1 MSVSSVNSSTSS
13 QSTDQT
19 AQTQLTADINAFLK
33 LMVAQVQNQ
42 DPMEPVDSTQWVAQ
56 LAQFS
61 SVEQQVQ
68 SNSKLAEVL
77 TELKSTSERMDLSYI
92 GRTVE
97 VEGSEV
103 ALTDGKLVARYT
115 VPDGVA
121 SASVYV
127 LDSSGT
133 VVRSFSSDSTA
144 GTYDLSWDGT
154 TSDGVQLE
162 DGTYTLYVDAK
173 DDAGKS
179 VAGSTIT
186 YDATVTRVR
195 RVDGETLFDL
205 STGTSVDRDAILSAA

>member
-1 MSVSSVNSSTSS
+1 MSVSSVSSSTSS

-19 AQTQLTADINAFLK
+19 AQTQLTADINTFLQ

-42 DPMEPVDSTQWVAQ
+42 DPMEPVDSTEWVAQ

-103 ALTDGKLVARYT
+103 ALADGKLVARYT

-133 VVRSFSSDSTA
+133 VVRSFDSSSTV
-144 GTYDLSWDGT
+144 GTYDLSWDGK

-173 DDAGKS
+173 DDAGKTVS
-179 VAGSTIT
+179 GSTIT

>member
-1 MSVSSVNSSTSS
+1 
-13 QSTDQT
+13 
-19 AQTQLTADINAFLK
+19 
-33 LMVAQVQNQ
+33 
-42 DPMEPVDSTQWVAQ
+42 
-56 LAQFS
+56 
-61 SVEQQVQ
+61 
-68 SNSKLAEVL
+68 
-77 TELKSTSERMDLSYI
+77 MDLSYI

-97 VEGSEV
+97 VEGTEV
-103 ALTDGKLVARYT
+103 GLTGGKLAAHYT

-121 SASVYV
+121 SATVYV

-133 VVRSFSSDSTA
+133 VVRSFDSSSSA

-162 DGTYTLYVDAK
+162 DGTYTIYVDSK

-179 VAGSTIT
+179 VTGSTVT

-205 STGTSVDRDAILSAA
+205 STGTSVERDAILSAA

>member
-1 MSVSSVNSSTSS
+1 MSVSGVASTSGETTN
-13 QSTDQT
+13 STT
-19 AQTQLTADINAFLK
+19 QTQLTADINAFLK
-33 LMVAQVQNQ
+33 LMVAQVRNQ
-42 DPMEPVDSTQWVAQ
+42 DPMQPMDSTQWVAQ

-68 SNSKLAEVL
+68 SNSKLADVL

-97 VEGSEV
+97 VEGTEV
-103 ALTDGKLVARYT
+103 ALKDGKLTARYT
-115 VPDGVA
+115 VPDGAA
-121 SASVYV
+121 STSVYV

-144 GTYDLSWDGT
+144 GTYNLSWDGK

-162 DGTYTLYVDAK
+162 DGTYTIYVDAK
-173 DDAGKS
+173 NDAGKA
-179 VAGSTIT
+179 VAGSSVT

-205 STGTSVDRDAILSAA
+205 STGTSVERDAILSAA

>member
-1 MSVSSVNSSTSS
+1 MSVSGVASTSGETTN
-13 QSTDQT
+13 STT
-19 AQTQLTADINAFLK
+19 QTQLTADINAFLK
-33 LMVAQVQNQ
+33 LMVAQVRNQ
-42 DPMEPVDSTQWVAQ
+42 DPMQPMDSTQWVAQ

-68 SNSKLAEVL
+68 SNSKLADVL

-97 VEGSEV
+97 VEGTEV
-103 ALTDGKLVARYT
+103 ALKDGKLTARYT
-115 VPDGVA
+115 VPGGAA
-121 SASVYV
+121 STSVYV

-144 GTYDLSWDGT
+144 GTYNLSWDGK

-162 DGTYTLYVDAK
+162 DGTYTIYVDAK
-173 DDAGKS
+173 NDAGKA
-179 VAGSTIT
+179 VAGSSVT

-205 STGTSVDRDAILSAA
+205 STGTSVERDAILSAA

>member
-1 MSVSSVNSSTSS
+1 MSVSSVSSSTSS

-42 DPMEPVDSTQWVAQ
+42 DPMQPMDSTQWVAQ

-97 VEGSEV
+97 VEGTAV
-103 ALTDGKLVARYT
+103 GLADGKLAARYT
-115 VPDGVA
+115 VPEGAD

-133 VVRSFSSDSTA
+133 VVRSFSSDSAA
-144 GTYDLSWDGT
+144 GTYDLSWDGK

-162 DGTYTLYVDAK
+162 DGTYTIYVDAK

-179 VAGSTIT
+179 VAGSSVT

-205 STGTSVDRDAILSAA
+205 STGTSVERDAILSAA